1 MLPISVQSHIGS
13 KAHPAPIKNENVI
26 YSNLMV
32 DESRKYM
39 VWPYLV
45 ISA

>member
-1 MLPISVQSHIGS
+1 MLPISIQSRAGS
-13 KAHPAPIKNENVI
+13 KAHAAPIKNENVI
-26 YSNLMV
+26 YSNFMV

-39 VWPYLV
+39 VCPHQA